1 MFSKILVAN
10 RGEIAIRVMRAC
22 REMGIKSVAV
32 YSEADAKAQHVRY
45 ADQAF
50 PLGPAPASESYLV
63 YDKVIDAAQRAG
75 AEAIHPGYGFLS
87 ENPAFARKVKR
98 AGLVFIGPKPDTIKL
113 LGDKTAARKRM
124 IEAGVPV
131 VPGTE
136 ETAADLE
143 EVRAL
148 ADDMGYPVLL
158 KAAAGGGGKG
168 MRVVRE
174 ADELGR
180 AYRLARSEAESAFG
194 DDRVYLEKYI
204 ERPRHIE
211 VQIIADAKGH
221 TVHLGEREC
230 SIQRRHQKVVEECPS
245 PIVDQEMRER
255 LGQAA
260 VKAAKSAHYLNAG
273 TVEFLVDEARSFYFL
288 EVNTRLQVEHPVTEM
303 VTGIDLVR
311 EQICIAAGLPL
322 SFTQDDVDWRGSAI
336 ECRVYAEDSSNNFMP
351 SVGSIRS
358 YREPGGP
365 GVRVDSGLAAGD
377 EVTVYYDPLIAKLI
391 CWGSDREQAIARMKR
406 ALEEYMIT
414 GVKTG
419 IPLLRQV
426 MSHESY
432 ADADIST
439 HFIED
444 NMEVLLQKPYVSQYE
459 LETLSVL
466 ACAFDYQEQKC
477 RQKGLCAPRNS
488 GWKAEKRRKAII
500 RS

>member
-1 MFSKILVAN
+1 MFSTILVAN
-10 RGEIAIRVMRAC
+10 RGEIAIRIMRAC

-32 YSEADAKAQHVRY
+32 FSEADAKAQHVRY
-45 ADQAF
+45 ADQTF
-50 PLGPAPASESYLV
+50 LLGPAPAAESYLV
-63 YDKVIDAAQRAG
+63 FDKVIEAAQHAG

-136 ETAADLE
+136 EPAADLE

-148 ADDMGYPVLL
+148 ARDMGYPVLL

-174 ADELGR
+174 AGELDR
-180 AYRLARSEAESAFG
+180 SYRLARYEAASAFS
-194 DDRVYLEKYI
+194 DDRIYLEKYI

-211 VQIIADAKGH
+211 VQVIADTKGR

-245 PIVDQEMRER
+245 AIVDEEMRER

-260 VKAAKSAHYLNAG
+260 VKAAKSANYLNAG
-273 TVEFLVDEARSFYFL
+273 TVEFLVDRERNFYFL

-311 EQICIAAGLPL
+311 EQIRVAAGLPL
-322 SFTQDDVDWRGSAI
+322 SFTQQDISWRGSAI
-336 ECRVYAEDSSNNFMP
+336 ECRIYAEDSANNFMP
-351 SVGSIRS
+351 SVGCIRS

-377 EVTVYYDPLIAKLI
+377 EVTVYYDPLIAKLL
-391 CWGSDREQAIARMKR
+391 CWGGDRDQAIARMKR
-406 ALEEYMIT
+406 ALEEYLIT

-432 ADADIST
+432 VDADIST

-444 NMEVLLQKPYVSQYE
+444 NMRVLLEKPAVSQYE

-466 ACAFDYQEQKC
+466 ACAFDYQAQKC
-477 RQKGLCAPRNS
+477 RQKALCAPRNS
-488 GWKAEKRRKAII
+488 SWKAEKRRKAID
-500 RS
+500 RF